1 MPQEV
6 DLAVVGASA
15 AGLWAALAAA
25 RTEAGLRIVA
35 VDGARHLGAKIL
47 VSGGG
52 RCNLGHR
59 QVSERDY
66 HGSTPPAIRRVLR
79 RFPVSATLDRFRELG
94 LEWREEPPGRLYPS
108 TGRARSVLEALLD
121 GLRSHGVEL
130 RHPFRVES
138 LERNGPGFRLA
149 GPHGML
155 TARRVILATGGR
167 ALPKSGSDGRGYALA
182 RALGHE
188 TTAAIHPA
196 LVPLR
201 LEEGCRLRTIPGTA
215 AEARVRVLGAGRGK
229 PPRAR
234 GAVLCTHFGVSGPA
248 VLDISR
254 HYLALKAAGGAPRLE
269 IDWWPAGR
277 DELERRL
284 LERHGTVS
292 ATLRERLPTRL
303 AQVLAADAAVE
314 PGLPLHRLDR
324 SARRRLLAAVTGG
337 IVPVTG
343 HRGWHKAE
351 TTAGGIPLAQLRLET
366 LESRCCPGLHLCGEI
381 CDVDGRLGGFNFQW
395 AWSSGAVAGAGA
407 ARSLCPPGREC

>member
-1 MPQEV
+1 MPPPTSSRPSLEGADAPVPEVV

-25 RTEAGLRIVA
+25 RAEAGLRIVA
-35 VDGARHLGAKIL
+35 LDGARHLGAKIL

-66 HGSTPPAIRRVLR
+66 RGSTPPAIRQVLR

-94 LEWREEPPGRLYPS
+94 LDLHEEPPGKLYPA
-108 TGRARSVLEALLD
+108 TERARSVLEALVG
-121 GLRSHGVEL
+121 GLRRAGVEL
-130 RHPFRVES
+130 RHPFRVER
-138 LERNGPGFRLA
+138 LEGGTSGFLLA
-149 GPHGML
+149 GPQGLL

-182 RALGHE
+182 RAMGHE

-196 LVPLR
+196 LVPLL

-229 PPRAR
+229 PPRTR
-234 GAVLCTHFGVSGPA
+234 GAVLCTHFGISGPA

-254 HYLALKAAGGAPRLE
+254 HYLAAEASGQAPQLE

-284 LERHGTVS
+284 LERHGTVGG
-292 ATLRERLPTRL
+292 TLRERLPARL

-324 SARRRLLAAVTGG
+324 SARRRLLAVVTEG

-366 LESRCCPGLHLCGEI
+366 LESRC
-381 CDVDGRLGGFNFQW
+381 
-395 AWSSGAVAGAGA
+395 
-407 ARSLCPPGREC
+407 